1 MKPISK
7 YQHGGRKPT
16 AINLLLLIG
25 ELEGVYSHLKYMA
38 FDEDRDIIDDMKKK
52 YYKLYF
58 KKKKLENSDQH
69 RDTT

>member
-1 MKPISK
+1 ML
-7 YQHGGRKPT
+7 R
-16 AINLLLLIG
+16 LLS
-25 ELEGVYSHLKYMA
+25 ELEGSYQLLHYMA

-58 KKKKLENSDQH
+58 KQNKLEKSDKH